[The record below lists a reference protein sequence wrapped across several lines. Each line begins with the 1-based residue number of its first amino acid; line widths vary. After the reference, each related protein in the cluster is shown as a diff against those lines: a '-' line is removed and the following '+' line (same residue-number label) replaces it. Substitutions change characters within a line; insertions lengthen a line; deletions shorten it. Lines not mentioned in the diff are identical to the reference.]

1 MNRQNYHV
9 KKYKKPTIVETV
21 KPKIDKPND
30 VKSILFTDQTWD
42 RIMTYM
48 DSEINRIRLL
58 SKERLRAFE
67 QMQKDIKLASEKKA
81 SQQRI
86 QKMLNVVKNQND
98 YPQKKRA
105 IRYVN
110 PNFNSDE
117 PDNPN
122 QSDHNNDVI
131 EFYLIIFVLI
141 LFFLSPLL
149 FALLIV

>member
-1 MNRQNYHV
+1 MNRHV
-9 KKYKKPTIVETV
+9 KKYKKPIIVETV
-21 KPKIDKPND
+21 KPKINKPNE
-30 VKSILFTDQTWD
+30 VKSVLFTDQTWH

-67 QMQKDIKLASEKKA
+67 QMQKDSKLASEKKE

-105 IRYVN
+105 IRYAN